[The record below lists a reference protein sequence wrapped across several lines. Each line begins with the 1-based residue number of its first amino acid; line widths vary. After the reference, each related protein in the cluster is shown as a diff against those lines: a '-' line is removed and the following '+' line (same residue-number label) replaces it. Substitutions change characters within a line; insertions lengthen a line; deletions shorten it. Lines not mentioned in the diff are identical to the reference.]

1 MSFSREFF
9 KTLDVSKPKHRGGGG
24 GGGGGGEVLTILSK
38 LVGYCV
44 VALVMHS
51 NHGFARWDWKA
62 FDRNFSQ

>member
-9 KTLDVSKPKHRGGGG
+9 KTLDVSKSKHRGGGG
-24 GGGGGGEVLTILSK
+24 AGGELLTILSK

-44 VALVMHS
+44 VALVIHS
-51 NHGFARWDWKA
+51 KHGFARLDWKA